1 MTGNGVVG
9 EVKWGGG
16 FLPCSA
22 AAASTLLHTVYTGW
36 RLNSLTISL
45 EICYCSLLKSLTESI
60 SAAGWLLRWELQ

>member
-1 MTGNGVVG
+1 M
-9 EVKWGGG
+9 GGG
-16 FLPCSA
+16 GREIGPCS

-45 EICYCSLLKSLTESI
+45 EICYCSLLKALTEGI